1 MIEAVGFAARGLHT
15 ATALLVF
22 GTLVCLHLPPTA
34 ARAAVMPWLVRWL
47 SIAMILCACALL
59 LGIAVF
65 GFQVVAVQTANAWG
79 ETVSLL
85 LRESRYGTVWIARQL
100 LTLASTALIACALR
114 GTYRAIGMHTAL
126 LTSGTA
132 LAIEPLSGHSAAL
145 EPAWPVLIAH
155 AAHLIAAAAWWGA
168 LPALAG
174 LTTLCARGSV
184 DRGIALAAFTRFS
197 ILALPLMG
205 LIVASGVALAFVH
218 VERWPALLGT
228 RYGAILLAKILLLI
242 IVLAL
247 AAKLRWRLLP
257 ALRAGDGAQIALR
270 CAHWIA
276 AEGLI
281 AAAIVLLAAQLAQ
294 TVPARH
300 DDVTWWLPFRF
311 SVDATWDLSGTSIKV
326 GLGLALLLGAITLS
340 GLAIASRVARA
351 RGYIAASALL
361 VASAALGLP
370 AISVEAYPDTYRKP
384 TVPFQTISVAAG
396 QQLYAVH
403 CAGCHG
409 TSGHGDGPQAR
420 ALSRPPVDLTEPHT
434 ALHTAGDMFWWLTH
448 GKPPGIMPGFGQR
461 LSEDDKWDLI
471 NFLRTLSLGYQAR
484 ILSERVVPERPWL
497 PAVDFNYATRQG
509 DSGALKDFRGRNAV
523 LIVFYTLPGSNARLA
538 QLAEIYPRLRDARV
552 EVLAVPV
559 SQDAGQP
566 TLPALAEG
574 AAETTR
580 AYALLRRTLSNLDA
594 RDRTPVPQHMEL
606 LVDRFGYIR
615 ARWLP
620 TDGAGWTQ
628 IEVLLAQARVLQ
640 RESQIKPPPDDHVH

>member
-1 MIEAVGFAARGLHT
+1 MIQAVGFAARGLYT
-15 ATALLVF
+15 ATALLVV
-22 GTLVCLHLPPTA
+22 GTLVCLHLPPAA
-34 ARAAVMPWLVRWL
+34 ARAAVLPWLARWL
-47 SIAMILCACALL
+47 SIAVMLCACAVL

-65 GFQVVAVQTANAWG
+65 GFQVAAVPTATAWG
-79 ETVSLL
+79 ETASLL
-85 LRESRYGTVWIARQL
+85 LCQSRFGAVWIARQML
-100 LTLASTALIACALR
+100 ILASAAALAYALR
-114 GTYRAIGMHTAL
+114 GTHRVIGMHTAL
-126 LTSGTA
+126 LASGTA

-145 EPAWPVLIAH
+145 EPAWPVLTAH

-174 LTTLCARGSV
+174 LITLCASGRV
-184 DRGIALAAFTRFS
+184 ERMTAVTAFTRFS
-197 ILALPLMG
+197 VLALPLMG
-205 LIVASGVALAFVH
+205 VIVASGVALAVVH

-228 RYGAILLAKILLLI
+228 RYGAILLGKILLLI

-247 AAKLRWRLLP
+247 AARLRWRLLP
-257 ALRAGDGAQIALR
+257 ALRTGDSAQIALR
-270 CAHWIA
+270 CTHWIA

-300 DDVTWWLPFRF
+300 DDVAWWLPFRF
-311 SVDATWDLSGTSIKV
+311 SVDATWDLPGTSIKL
-326 GLGLALLLGAITLS
+326 GLGLVLLFGAITLA
-340 GLAIASRVARA
+340 GLTVASRIARA

-361 VASAALGLP
+361 VASAALALP

-384 TVPFQTISVAAG
+384 TVPYQTISVAAG
-396 QQLYAVH
+396 QQLYAAH

-420 ALSRPPVDLTEPHT
+420 GLSRPPVDLTEPHT

-552 EVLAVPV
+552 EVLAVPL
-559 SQDAGQP
+559 SQDGGQP
-566 TLPALAEG
+566 ALPALAEG
-574 AAETTR
+574 AAETTH

-594 RDRTPVPQHMEL
+594 SDRTPIPQHMEL

-620 TDGAGWTQ
+620 TEGAGWTQ
-628 IEVLLAQARVLQ
+628 LEVLLAQARVLQ
-640 RESQIKPPPDDHVH
+640 HEPQIKPPPDDHVH